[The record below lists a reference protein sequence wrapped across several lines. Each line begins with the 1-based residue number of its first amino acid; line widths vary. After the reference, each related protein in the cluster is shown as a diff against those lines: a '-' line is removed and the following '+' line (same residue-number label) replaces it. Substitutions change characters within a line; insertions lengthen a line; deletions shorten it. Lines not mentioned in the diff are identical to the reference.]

1 VTSLATNQA
10 LDASAPPDAPAPSYR
25 TQVLSGFAWNL
36 ASSAATQVFR
46 FVLAILL
53 ARLLTPSDYGIAG
66 MTLVFSSLVL
76 SFSDLSMGAGLVQR
90 HEIDEAD
97 RSTVFW
103 TSAGMGLL
111 LMLAGFALA
120 KPLAW
125 FYGNPQ
131 VAPLFVVVSTSF
143 LLVSL
148 QTTQASL
155 LQREM
160 RFREI
165 NIRIVAGVV
174 VGGIVGLVAALLGAG
189 AWALILQQVTA
200 SATSTLLLWVFSS
213 WRPQL
218 VFSSES
224 LRRLSGFGLNLLGAR
239 LLVYLNRNA
248 DNILVGR
255 FLGSASLG
263 AYSVA
268 YNLMYLPLD
277 RLILPIQEAIFPAY
291 SRWQDDRDRLV
302 DVWLRLNR
310 VVTAVVAPTMV
321 GLLVVAPDF
330 IDVILGHRWHAAV
343 PVVQVLAVIAIVQSV
358 AGLGERVLSALGRT
372 RTIFRFTI
380 VDCALTV
387 PAFVL
392 GLRWGI
398 VGVAVCYA
406 SVTIP
411 MNLTFAVL
419 TSRALRVS
427 PGRVLG
433 SLAPVLLASVAMA
446 AGCAGLRWWLV
457 SAGVPASARL
467 LAVIAFGAVVYVPLC
482 VVAEPK
488 LRAEVRRIRRPVAA
502 EPALD

>member
-1 VTSLATNQA
+1 VTSPATNEA
-10 LDASAPPDAPAPSYR
+10 AVESASLGAPRRSYR
-25 TQVLSGFAWNL
+25 TQVLSGFAWNI
-36 ASSAATQVFR
+36 ASSAGTQVFR
-46 FVLAILL
+46 LALAILL
-53 ARLLTPSDYGIAG
+53 ARLLTPSDYGLAA

-76 SFSDLSMGAGLVQR
+76 SFSDLSLGAGLVQR
-90 HEIDEAD
+90 REITEAD

-103 TSAGMGLL
+103 TSVGMGVV

-120 KPLAW
+120 KPLSW

-165 NIRIVAGVV
+165 NVRIVAGVV
-174 VGGIVGLVAALLGAG
+174 VGGTVGLVAALLGAG
-189 AWALILQQVTA
+189 AWALILQQVAA

-213 WRPQL
+213 WRPKL
-218 VFSSES
+218 VFSRES
-224 LRRLSGFGLNLLGAR
+224 LRRLSSFGLNLLGAR
-239 LLVYLNRNA
+239 LLVYLNRNV

-255 FLGSASLG
+255 FLGAAALG
-263 AYSVA
+263 AYSIS

-291 SRWQDDRDRLV
+291 SRWQDDHDRIV

-310 VVTAVVAPTMV
+310 IVTAIVAPAMV
-321 GLLVVAPDF
+321 GLVVVAPDF
-330 IDVILGHRWHAAV
+330 IDVILGRRWHAGV
-343 PVVQVLAVIAIVQSV
+343 PVVQVLAAVAVVQSI
-358 AGLGERVLSALGRT
+358 AGLGERVLTALGRT
-372 RTIFRFTI
+372 RTIFRYTI

-387 PAFVL
+387 PAFAL
-392 GLRWGI
+392 GLHWGI

-411 MNLTFAVL
+411 MNVAFAVM
-419 TSRALRVS
+419 TSRAIRIS
-427 PGRVLG
+427 PRRVLG
-433 SLAPVLLASVAMA
+433 SVTPVLLATAAMA
-446 AGCAGLRWWLV
+446 AACVAVRSYLV
-457 SAGVPASARL
+457 AERVPAGARL
-467 LAVIAFGAVVYVPLC
+467 LAVIVFGAAIYVPLC
-482 VVAEPK
+482 AVLEPR
-488 LRAEVRRIRRPVAA
+488 LRAELQRVRRSRAA
-502 EPALD
+502 GLALD